1 MVQERERERERET
14 SKRESNA
21 SIVVCFFPPLSLHD
35 GIIIII
41 IIIIGEEEEYDD
53 DAADRRKRSIGRRR
67 VRIVPSRI
75 RSDRVE

>member
-1 MVQERERERERET
+1 MVQERERERET

-21 SIVVCFFPPLSLHD
+21 SIFVCFFPPLSLHD

-41 IIIIGEEEEYDD
+41 IGEEEEEYD
-53 DAADRRKRSIGRRR
+53 DAADRRKRWIGRRR

>member
-14 SKRESNA
+14 SKRESTA
-21 SIVVCFFPPLSLHD
+21 SIFVCFFPPFSLHN
-35 GIIIII
+35 GIKI
-41 IIIIGEEEEYDD
+41 IIIIGEEEEYD

>member
-41 IIIIGEEEEYDD
+41 IGEEEEEYD